1 MRKMEVLGISLQD
14 LTVRESMKKVDQFF
28 HDGKVSTIALITM
41 RGLIAAQDTPEI
53 REWMDSLDMTVAADA
68 DILHAADINY
78 RSRIYDVENDV
89 FIKEFL
95 RKLSRQRKK
104 IYLLSG
110 TEAGLKKLEADLA
123 AFQEDLRIV
132 GRIAVEG
139 LEYDDDFIV
148 NDINMKTPGVL
159 ISNLE
164 SPVRE
169 NFLKE
174 NHMKMNVAIW
184 LMVRADLDLGK
195 RDQGIFRKMYHRLLT
210 KWFHI
215 RVDRYQEQLDS
226 EQEE

>member
-1 MRKMEVLGISLQD
+1 MRKMEVLGIALQD
-14 LTVRESMKKVDQFF
+14 LTIRESMKKVEQFF
-28 HDGKVSTIALITM
+28 GDGKVSTIALITM
-41 RGLIAAQDTPEI
+41 RGLIAAQDSPEI
-53 REWMDSLDMTVAADA
+53 REWMDSLDMTVASDA
-68 DILHAADINY
+68 DILRAAGINY

-110 TEAGLKKLEADLA
+110 TESGLKKLEEELSVY
-123 AFQEDLRIV
+123 QEDLRIV
-132 GRIAVEG
+132 GRLAVEG
-139 LEYDDDFIV
+139 LEYDDDFVV

-164 SPVRE
+164 SPARE

-174 NHMKMNVAIW
+174 NHMKMNASIW

-195 RDQGIFRKMYHRLLT
+195 RDQGIFRKMYNRLLK

-215 RVDRYQEQLDS
+215 RLDRYREQLDS
-226 EQEE
+226 EQDE